1 MVFTTHLYRRIN
13 KIFGVIVLLLAMGNV
28 WAEDIGIVHAKGIVS
43 KQGQVLVSTRFNVN
57 VPAQLSSALQQ
68 GVSLN
73 FRLSF
78 SLDAPTYTAYKH
90 KIGNWFS
97 DSNSISYKLS
107 YHPLTKRYRVSLGS
121 LSTDYS
127 TLQAALSSIGGIANW
142 RVLPEGTLKGV
153 AARDVTASVRLSLTM
168 DDLPKPFQI
177 NGITSKKW
185 DLDTGWV
192 RLAISEEK

>member
-1 MVFTTHLYRRIN
+1 MVFITHLYKRIS
-13 KIFGVIVLLLAMGNV
+13 KILGVIVLLLATGNV
-28 WAEDIGIVHAKGIVS
+28 WAEDIAIVHAKGIVS

-97 DSNSISYKLS
+97 DGYSISYKLS

-142 RVLPEGTLKGV
+142 RVLPEGTLKGT

-192 RLAISEEK
+192 RLAISGEK